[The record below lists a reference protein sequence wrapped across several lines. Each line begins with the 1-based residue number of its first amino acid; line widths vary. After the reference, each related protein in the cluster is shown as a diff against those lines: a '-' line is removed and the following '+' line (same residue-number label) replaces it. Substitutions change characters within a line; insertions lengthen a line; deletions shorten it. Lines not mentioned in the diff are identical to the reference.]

1 MQRTRCRSTPSSR
14 RVKISTSVTGQRS
27 IATGLAVFLVALR
40 KANRLTAMSRAMAQ
54 QVAGSARSLEQAL
67 LFLQNERETCRDES
81 VRLEAKLKDSDRAR
95 SEMTRTIRM
104 VERAKNEFKDNVR
117 PFPAVDAAQRA
128 AAPAFAQQPVPA
140 AQTEIDRLYHFANFR
155 QLESSIQRGLIGIKS
170 LKQRGFGNI
179 SNFEIK
185 YNQTTS
191 IDEVLYR

>member
-1 MQRTRCRSTPSSR
+1 MSLLLANL
-14 RVKISTSVTGQRS
+14 ISAAL

-67 LFLQNERETCRDES
+67 LILQNERETCRDES

-117 PFPAVDAAQRA
+117 PFPAADAAQRVA
-128 AAPAFAQQPVPA
+128 TPAFVQPAPAAPAEVRHGTPIHNQPA
-140 AQTEIDRLYHFANFR
+140 APAKVLPVFVNRIVRSADVANA
-155 QLESSIQRGLIGIKS
+155 
-170 LKQRGFGNI
+170 
-179 SNFEIK
+179 
-185 YNQTTS
+185 
-191 IDEVLYR
+191 VL